1 MTKNNKTKEA
11 CLYISKRNIFLTTQ
25 LLAIIMQASDKKKN
39 EQKLGPFSSIVDFS
53 CSCNE

>member
-11 CLYISKRNIFLTTQ
+11 CLYLSKRNIFLTTQ

-39 EQKLGPFSSIVDFS
+39 EQELGPFSSIVDFS